1 LEHQAATT
9 FLSSTQPN
17 PNIGTI
23 HTSKPNPGMVH
34 IVFLVTMPSQSLSS
48 GKEGEGAQLLIVE
61 VGAADVELVGIWMG
75 LRMGK
80 KASANV

>member
-1 LEHQAATT
+1 
-9 FLSSTQPN
+9 
-17 PNIGTI
+17 
-23 HTSKPNPGMVH
+23 M
-34 IVFLVTMPSQSLSS
+34 FLVTMPSQSLSS

-61 VGAADVELVGIWMG
+61 VGAVDVELVGIWMG